1 MSYISK
7 VHIVFFNTR
16 MKTIVNNFFVLVIF
30 MLGLVNIYA
39 APHPPMPTGK
49 AKPPPPGL
57 VPIDD
62 NLPFLLIIAILF
74 GIYIVYNQFLKQ
86 KTQY

>member
-1 MSYISK
+1 
-7 VHIVFFNTR
+7 
-16 MKTIVNNFFVLVIF
+16 MKTIVNKFFVLVIY

-49 AKPPPPGL
+49 KVPPPGL
-57 VPIDD
+57 PIDE
-62 NLPFLLIIAILF
+62 NLPVLLIIAILF

-86 KTQY
+86 KFNTNLDFLLRIIWKHICQ

>member
-1 MSYISK
+1 
-7 VHIVFFNTR
+7 
-16 MKTIVNNFFVLVIF
+16 MKTIVNKFFVLVIY

-49 AKPPPPGL
+49 KPTPPPGL
-57 VPIDD
+57 PIDE

-74 GIYIVYNQFLKQ
+74 GMYIIYNQTLKTKNQ
-86 KTQY
+86 H